1 MKHVI
6 IAILSLFVSGF
17 SFAQGF
23 EAYAIGGTTF
33 SQIDGDNLAG
43 YNNFGFIVGGAS
55 NFLLANDFSFQQE
68 IVYFQRG
75 SRATEKQFQNDVF
88 TNKDLRY
95 IDFITLLNK
104 QLKDKWIIQ
113 AGIGA
118 GKLIGIKTDD
128 TGDDIKF
135 YRIDVFGTIGGGY
148 FITENLLLNVRLQY
162 TINSIQK
169 DIPFVHNNS
178 MTFTLRWRFM
188 KKD

>member
-1 MKHVI
+1 MKHAF
-6 IAILSLFVSGF
+6 IAILLFFASSFSL
-17 SFAQGF
+17 AQGF
-23 EAYAIGGTTF
+23 EAYAIGGATF

-43 YNNFGFIVGGAS
+43 YNNLGFIVGGAS
-55 NFLLANDFSFQQE
+55 NFLLTNDFSFQQE

-75 SRATEKQFQNDVF
+75 SRATDKQFQNDVF

-104 QLKDKWIIQ
+104 QLKEKWMLQ
-113 AGIGA
+113 AGVGA

-128 TGDDIKF
+128 TGDNIKF
-135 YRIDVFGTIGGGY
+135 YGIDVFGTIGGGY
-148 FITENLLLNVRLQY
+148 FMTENLLLNARLQY
-162 TINSIQK
+162 TINSTQK

-178 MTFTLRWRFM
+178 MAFTLRWRFM